1 MRDQLEES
9 EIAYSYDRLPVAMI
23 AAATSASMCYVIAS
37 LHFYM
42 HWAVPATHT
51 P

>member
-1 MRDQLEES
+1 MPDHLEVS

-23 AAATSASMCYVIAS
+23 AAATGASMCYMIAR
-37 LHFYM
+37 LPFYM